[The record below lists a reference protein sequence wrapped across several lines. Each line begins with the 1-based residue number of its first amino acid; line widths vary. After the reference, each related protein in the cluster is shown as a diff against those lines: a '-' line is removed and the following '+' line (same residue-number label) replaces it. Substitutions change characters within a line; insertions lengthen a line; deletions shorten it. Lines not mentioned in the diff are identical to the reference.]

1 MTRLHQGFWIGF
13 SAAIGAVLTFAV
25 IGILSDK
32 SSADGA
38 PAASPPFAARGK
50 HLVRP
55 THGPLAPTLAV
66 FNRPRTKADAPPP
79 AVARTLSDLEGQEQ
93 VNEALRPGK
102 PDIRSSRLLLDDVG
116 SWHGAIYAAPTN
128 RGNVCYFVTV
138 GPETCPAGFTQ
149 DFPVDVMIFD
159 RDEVGGGSPAA
170 VAGLVPNDV
179 AAVTVVVAGVGHP
192 ARLDNNAYFYELPNA
207 EFRSPES
214 LVIRYR
220 DRSTL
225 TMPLPQITP

>member
-1 MTRLHQGFWIGF
+1 MRRFHPGFWIGF
-13 SAAIGAVLTFAV
+13 STAVGAILALAV
-25 IGILSDK
+25 IGVWSDG
-32 SSADGA
+32 SPADGA
-38 PAASPPFAARGK
+38 PSASRPFAARGD
-50 HLVRP
+50 HVVRP

-66 FNRPRTKADAPPP
+66 FARPRTKADVPPP
-79 AVARTLSDLEGQEQ
+79 AVAATLADLEGQER
-93 VNEALRPGK
+93 VSEALRPGT
-102 PDIRSSRLLLDDVG
+102 PDLRSSRLLLDDVG
-116 SWHGAIYAAPTN
+116 SWHGAIYAAPTD

-170 VAGLVPNDV
+170 VAGLAPNDV

-192 ARLDNNAYFYELPNA
+192 ARLDNNAYFYERANA
-207 EFRSPES
+207 AVRSPES

-225 TMPLPQITP
+225 RMPLPQISP